1 MLFELWKHPRPVAPV
16 FRREGQVVV
25 ASHQFARQV
34 LADRERFSAANAL
47 DAVTPIPAASLRELA
62 SHRFRLPATLANNDT
77 ATHAPIRERY
87 GEVFEPARVAAL
99 RPWLT
104 GLARRTAAGVAWR
117 LRSGE
122 DVDLDAAVSSEI
134 PLAALA
140 RLMGLDMSATA
151 EVKRFSR
158 AALEL
163 FWGDPTPERQRELA
177 TTVGP
182 FHTLLRGLARESTG
196 ATRELLDAHGED
208 AATAA
213 LFFLLVAGQETTSQF
228 LTLLL
233 HRLVEEPELL
243 ASEPAAI
250 VEEGLRLLPPITSW
264 RRVALRDTE
273 IGDVAVRAGES
284 VLVWLAAAGTDEGVA
299 QCPMQMVPGQRGS
312 RRHLAFGAGA
322 HRCLGSQLSRLE
334 AEVVVAEL
342 APLLP
347 RCETVAA
354 PVSEPNLSFRMPSP
368 LVVRLGA
375 SRLGDR
381 TGRLMRCTA
390 VHAFARLSGC
400 LSSWSSA
407 SAAPPTSCAT
417 VPIKTGSKSS

>member
-1 MLFELWKHPRPVAPV
+1 MLYELWKHPRPAAAV
-16 FRREGQVVV
+16 FRQDGQVVV
-25 ASHQFARQV
+25 ASHRLAREV

-47 DAVTPIPAASLRELA
+47 DAVVPIPAGPLRELA

-77 ATHAPIRERY
+77 PSHAGIRERF
-87 GEVFEPARVAAL
+87 GEVFAPARVAAL

-104 GLARRTAAGVAWR
+104 GLARRTAAGVAHR
-117 LRSGE
+117 LRAGE
-122 DVDLDAAVSSEI
+122 AVDVDAAVSSEI

-140 RLMGLDMSATA
+140 RLMDLDVAATG

-163 FWGDPTPERQRELA
+163 FWGDPDLDRQRELA
-177 TTVGP
+177 ETVGP
-182 FHTLLRGLARESTG
+182 FHALLRGWAAVSTG
-196 ATRELLDAHGED
+196 ATRGLLEEHGED

-233 HRLVEEPELL
+233 HRLVVEPGLL
-243 ASEPAAI
+243 DHDAAAI

-264 RRVALRDTE
+264 RRVALRDMDLGGVPVAA
-273 IGDVAVRAGES
+273 GDS
-284 VLVWLAAAGTDEGVA
+284 VLVWLAAAGADEGVA
-299 QCPMQMVPGQRGS
+299 ACPAAMVPGQRGS

-334 AEVVVAEL
+334 AEVVVAEF

-347 RCETVAA
+347 RCAVVAA
-354 PVSEPNLSFRMPSP
+354 PVSDPNLSFRMPSP
-368 LVVRLGA
+368 LVVRLRG
-375 SRLGDR
+375 
-381 TGRLMRCTA
+381 
-390 VHAFARLSGC
+390 
-400 LSSWSSA
+400 
-407 SAAPPTSCAT
+407 
-417 VPIKTGSKSS
+417 

>member
-1 MLFELWKHPRPVAPV
+1 VLFELWKHPRPAAPV
-16 FRREGQVVV
+16 FRRDGQVVV
-25 ASHQFARQV
+25 ASHRLARQV
-34 LADRERFSAANAL
+34 LTDRERFSAANAL

-62 SHRFRLPATLANNDT
+62 RHRFRLPATLANNDT
-77 ATHAPIRERY
+77 ETHEHIRASF
-87 GEVFEPARVAAL
+87 GEVFAPANVEAL

-117 LRSGE
+117 LRAGE
-122 DVDLDAAVSSEI
+122 TVDLDAAVSSEI

-140 RLMGLDMSATA
+140 RLLGLEVEAAS

-163 FWGDPTPERQRELA
+163 FWGDLTAERQRELA
-177 TTVGP
+177 EVVGP
-182 FHTLLRGLARESTG
+182 FHALLRTWTAGSSG
-196 ATRELLDAHGED
+196 ATRALLDAHGED

-233 HRLVEEPELL
+233 HRLVEEPGLL
-243 ASEPAAI
+243 DSDPAEV

-264 RRVALRDTE
+264 RRVVKRDTD
-273 IGDVAVRAGES
+273 IDGFPVGAGES

-299 QCPMQMVPGQRGS
+299 ACPAAMIPGQRGS

-347 RCETVAA
+347 RCAVVEA

-368 LVVRLGA
+368 LVVRL
-375 SRLGDR
+375 RD
-381 TGRLMRCTA
+381 
-390 VHAFARLSGC
+390 
-400 LSSWSSA
+400 
-407 SAAPPTSCAT
+407 
-417 VPIKTGSKSS
+417 

>member
-1 MLFELWKHPRPVAPV
+1 MLFELWKHPRPDAAV

-25 ASHQFARQV
+25 ASHRLAKEV

-47 DAVTPIPAASLRELA
+47 DAVTPIPLAAMRELA
-62 SHRFRLPATLANNDT
+62 RHRFRLPATLANNDT
-77 ATHAPIRERY
+77 ASHDAIRAGF
-87 GEVFEPARVAAL
+87 GEAFAPARVEAL

-104 GLARRTAAGVAWR
+104 GLTRRAAVTVAQG
-117 LRSGE
+117 LREGAT
-122 DVDLDAAVSSEI
+122 VDLDAAVSSHV

-140 RLMGLDMSATA
+140 RLLELEVETTA

-163 FWGDPTPERQRELA
+163 FWGAPTPERQLELA
-177 TTVGP
+177 RVVGP
-182 FHTLLRGLARESTG
+182 FHATLRERSRAATGVRAAMLRE
-196 ATRELLDAHGED
+196 HGED

-243 ASEPAAI
+243 HAEPAAL
-250 VEEGLRLLPPITSW
+250 VEEGLRLFPSITSW

-273 IGDVAVRAGES
+273 IGGVPVAAGDS
-284 VLVWLAAAGTDEGVA
+284 ILVWLAAAGADDGVA
-299 QCPMQMVPGQRGS
+299 ACPARMIPGQRGS

-347 RCETVAA
+347 RCEVVAA
-354 PVSEPNLSFRMPSP
+354 PVSDPNLSFRMPGP
-368 LVVRLGA
+368 LLVRL
-375 SRLGDR
+375 R
-381 TGRLMRCTA
+381 
-390 VHAFARLSGC
+390 
-400 LSSWSSA
+400 
-407 SAAPPTSCAT
+407 
-417 VPIKTGSKSS
+417 

>member
-1 MLFELWKHPRPVAPV
+1 MLFELWKHPRPDVPV
-16 FRREGQVVV
+16 LRRDGQVVV
-25 ASHQFARQV
+25 SSHRLAKQV

-47 DAVTPIPAASLRELA
+47 DAVTPIPAGALRELTR
-62 SHRFRLPATLANNDT
+62 HRFRLPATLANNDT
-77 ATHAPIRERY
+77 ESHEQIRAAF
-87 GEVFEPARVAAL
+87 GEVFAPANVEAL

-117 LRSGE
+117 LRAGE
-122 DVDLDAAVSSEI
+122 AVDVDAAVSSEI

-140 RLMGLDMSATA
+140 RLLGLEVEAA
-151 EVKRFSR
+151 VAVKRFSR

-163 FWGDPTPERQRELA
+163 FWGEPSPERQRELA
-177 TTVGP
+177 ATVGP
-182 FHTLLRGLARESTG
+182 FHALLRGMTSESSG
-196 ATRELLDAHGED
+196 ATRELLDQYGED

-233 HRLVEEPELL
+233 HRLIEEPGLL
-243 ASEPAAI
+243 AWEPSLI

-264 RRVALRDTE
+264 RRVVKQDTD
-273 IGDVAVRAGES
+273 IGGFAVRAGES
-284 VLVWLAAAGTDEGVA
+284 VLVWLGAAGTDEGVA
-299 QCPMQMVPGQRGS
+299 ECPMRMVPGQRGS

-322 HRCLGSQLSRLE
+322 HRCLGSQLSRME

-347 RCETVAA
+347 RCEVVAA

-368 LVVRLGA
+368 LVVRL
-375 SRLGDR
+375 
-381 TGRLMRCTA
+381 
-390 VHAFARLSGC
+390 
-400 LSSWSSA
+400 
-407 SAAPPTSCAT
+407 AA
-417 VPIKTGSKSS
+417 

>member
-1 MLFELWKHPRPVAPV
+1 VLFELWKHPRPAAPA
-16 FRREGQVVV
+16 FRHGGQVVV
-25 ASHQFARQV
+25 ASHRLAREV
-34 LADRERFSAANAL
+34 LADRERFSAANSL
-47 DAVTPIPAASLRELA
+47 DAVVPIPTGPLRELA
-62 SHRFRLPATLANNDT
+62 AHRFRLPATLANNDT
-77 ATHAPIRERY
+77 GTHGPIRERY
-87 GEVFEPARVAAL
+87 GEVFAPARVAAL

-104 GLARRTAAGVAWR
+104 GLARRAAAGVAFR
-117 LRSGE
+117 LRAGE
-122 DVDLDAAVSSEI
+122 AVDLDAAVSSEI

-140 RLMGLDMSATA
+140 RLLDLDVSATA

-177 TTVGP
+177 ETVGP
-182 FHTLLRGLARESTG
+182 FHALLRGWAADSTG
-196 ATRELLDAHGED
+196 ATRELFEEYGED

-233 HRLVEEPELL
+233 HRLVEEPTLL
-243 ASEPAAI
+243 GFESAAI

-273 IGDVAVRAGES
+273 LDGVPVHAGDS
-284 VLVWLAAAGTDEGVA
+284 VLVWLAAAGADEGVA
-299 QCPMQMVPGQRGS
+299 ECPAAMVPGQRGS

-347 RCETVAA
+347 RCETVTA
-354 PVSEPNLSFRMPSP
+354 PVSDRNLSFRMPSP
-368 LVVRLGA
+368 LVVRV
-375 SRLGDR
+375 RR
-381 TGRLMRCTA
+381 
-390 VHAFARLSGC
+390 
-400 LSSWSSA
+400 
-407 SAAPPTSCAT
+407 
-417 VPIKTGSKSS
+417 

>member
-1 MLFELWKHPRPVAPV
+1 VLFELWKHPRPDAPV
-16 FRREGQVVV
+16 FRRDGQVVV
-25 ASHQFARQV
+25 ASHRLAREV
-34 LADRERFSAANAL
+34 LADRARFSAANAL
-47 DAVTPIPAASLRELA
+47 DAVVPIPAGALRELTR
-62 SHRFRLPATLANNDT
+62 HRFRLPATLANNDSE
-77 ATHAPIRERY
+77 THERIRARFA
-87 GEVFEPARVAAL
+87 EVFAPANVEAL

-117 LRSGE
+117 LRQGE
-122 DVDLDAAVSSEI
+122 TVDLDAAVSSQI
-134 PLAALA
+134 PLAALS
-140 RLMGLDMSATA
+140 RLLGLDVSAAA

-163 FWGDPTPERQRELA
+163 FWGDPGPERQRELA
-177 TTVGP
+177 AVVGP
-182 FHTLLRGLARESTG
+182 FHSLLRGWTRHCTG
-196 ATRELLDAHGED
+196 ATRGLLEEHGED

-233 HRLVEEPELL
+233 HRLAVEPGLL
-243 ASEPAAI
+243 DHAPAAV

-273 IGDVAVRAGES
+273 IDGFAVRAGES
-284 VLVWLAAAGTDEGVA
+284 VLVWLAAAGTDAGVA
-299 QCPMQMVPGQRGS
+299 ACPAAMVPGQRGS

-347 RCETVAA
+347 GCAVVSA
-354 PVSEPNLSFRMPSP
+354 PVSDANLSFRMPSP
-368 LVVRLGA
+368 LLVRRGP
-375 SRLGDR
+375 G
-381 TGRLMRCTA
+381 
-390 VHAFARLSGC
+390 
-400 LSSWSSA
+400 
-407 SAAPPTSCAT
+407 
-417 VPIKTGSKSS
+417 

>member
-1 MLFELWKHPRPVAPV
+1 MLFELWKHPRPAAPV
-16 FRREGQVVV
+16 FRRDGQVVV
-25 ASHQFARQV
+25 ASHRLAREV

-47 DAVTPIPAASLRELA
+47 DAVVPVPAGALRELA

-77 ATHAPIRERY
+77 ATHGPIRERF
-87 GEVFEPARVAAL
+87 GEVFAPARVAAL

-104 GLARRTAAGVAWR
+104 GLARRTVAVAAHR
-117 LRSGE
+117 LRAGE

-140 RLMGLDMSATA
+140 RLLDFEASATA

-163 FWGDPTPERQRELA
+163 FWGDPSPARQRELA
-177 TTVGP
+177 EAVGP
-182 FHTLLRGLARESTG
+182 FHAMLRGWAAVSGGAAGDVRE
-196 ATRELLDAHGED
+196 AYGED

-233 HRLVEEPELL
+233 HRLVEEPALL
-243 ASEPAAI
+243 AHEPALI

-264 RRVALRDTE
+264 RRVAVQDTE
-273 IGDVAVRAGES
+273 IGDVPVAAGDS
-284 VLVWLAAAGTDEGVA
+284 VLVWLAAAGADEGVA
-299 QCPMQMVPGQRGS
+299 ACPAHLVPGQRGS

-347 RCETVAA
+347 RCTVVAA
-354 PVSEPNLSFRMPSP
+354 PVSDPNLSFRMPSP
-368 LVVRLGA
+368 LVVRLH
-375 SRLGDR
+375 D
-381 TGRLMRCTA
+381 
-390 VHAFARLSGC
+390 
-400 LSSWSSA
+400 
-407 SAAPPTSCAT
+407 
-417 VPIKTGSKSS
+417 

>member
-1 MLFELWKHPRPVAPV
+1 MLLELWKHPRPAVPV
-16 FRREGQVVV
+16 FRRDGQVVV
-25 ASHQFARQV
+25 ASHRLAREV

-47 DAVTPIPAASLRELA
+47 DAVVPIRAASLRVLA

-77 ATHAPIRERY
+77 ASHAPIRERY
-87 GEVFEPARVAAL
+87 GEVFAPARVAAL

-104 GLARRTAAGVAWR
+104 GLARRTAAGVAFR
-117 LRSGE
+117 LRAGE
-122 DVDLDAAVSSEI
+122 AVDLDAAVSSEI

-140 RLMGLDMSATA
+140 RLMDLHDSAATA

-163 FWGDPTPERQRELA
+163 FWGDPGPERQRELA
-177 TTVGP
+177 ATVGP
-182 FHTLLRGLARESTG
+182 FHALLRGWAAESTG
-196 ATRELLDAHGED
+196 ATGDVLEAYGED

-233 HRLVEEPELL
+233 HRLVEEPGLL
-243 ASEPAAI
+243 ESAPGLI

-273 IGDVAVRAGES
+273 LGGVPVRAGDS
-284 VLVWLAAAGTDEGVA
+284 VLVWLAAAGADEGVA
-299 QCPMQMVPGQRGS
+299 ECPAAMVPGQRGS

-347 RCETVAA
+347 RCVVVAA
-354 PVSEPNLSFRMPSP
+354 PVSDPNLSFRMPSP
-368 LVVRLGA
+368 LVVRL
-375 SRLGDR
+375 R
-381 TGRLMRCTA
+381 
-390 VHAFARLSGC
+390 
-400 LSSWSSA
+400 
-407 SAAPPTSCAT
+407 
-417 VPIKTGSKSS
+417 

>member
-1 MLFELWKHPRPVAPV
+1 VLFELWKHSRPAAPV

-25 ASHQFARQV
+25 ASHRIARQV
-34 LADRERFSAANAL
+34 LADRERFSAVNAL
-47 DAVTPIPAASLRELA
+47 DAVTPIPAAALRELTR
-62 SHRFRLPATLANNDT
+62 HRFRLPATLANNDT
-77 ATHAPIRERY
+77 ASHGHMRERF
-87 GEVFEPARVAAL
+87 GEVFAPPKVEAL

-117 LRSGE
+117 LRTGAA
-122 DVDLDAAVSSEI
+122 VDLDAAVASEI

-140 RLMGLDMSATA
+140 RLLELDVAATV

-163 FWGDPTPERQRELA
+163 FWGDPGRERQLELA
-177 TTVGP
+177 RVVGP
-182 FHTLLRGLARESTG
+182 FHALLRGWAREATG
-196 ATRELLDAHGED
+196 ARRELLEAHGED

-243 ASEPAAI
+243 ESDPAAV

-273 IGDVAVRAGES
+273 LGGVPVAAGDS

-299 QCPMQMVPGQRGS
+299 ACPMRMVPGQRGS

-322 HRCLGSQLSRLE
+322 HRCLGSQLSRME

-347 RCETVAA
+347 RCVVVEA
-354 PVSEPNLSFRMPSP
+354 PVSDPNLSFRMPGP
-368 LVVRLGA
+368 LLVR
-375 SRLGDR
+375 RR
-381 TGRLMRCTA
+381 
-390 VHAFARLSGC
+390 
-400 LSSWSSA
+400 
-407 SAAPPTSCAT
+407 
-417 VPIKTGSKSS
+417 

>member
-1 MLFELWKHPRPVAPV
+1 VLYELWKHPRPDAPV
-16 FRREGQVVV
+16 LRRDGQVVV
-25 ASHQFARQV
+25 SSHRLARQV

-47 DAVTPIPAASLRELA
+47 DAVTPIPTDALRELTR
-62 SHRFRLPATLANNDT
+62 HKFRLPATLANNDT
-77 ATHAPIRERY
+77 DSHERIRAAF
-87 GEVFEPARVAAL
+87 GEVFAPANVEAL

-104 GLARRTAAGVAWR
+104 GLARRTAAAVAWR
-117 LRSGE
+117 LRAGE
-122 DVDLDAAVSSEI
+122 AVDMDAAVSSEI

-140 RLMGLDMSATA
+140 RLLGLEVEAA
-151 EVKRFSR
+151 VEVKRFSR

-177 TTVGP
+177 GVVGP
-182 FHTLLRGLARESTG
+182 FHALLRGWTAESAG
-196 ATRELLDAHGED
+196 ATRTGPLHDVLDSYGED

-233 HRLVEEPELL
+233 HRLIEEPELL
-243 ASEPAAI
+243 EAAPAPI

-264 RRVALRDTE
+264 RRVAKADTE
-273 IGDVAVRAGES
+273 IGGFAVRAGES
-284 VLVWLAAAGTDEGVA
+284 VLVWLGAAGVDEGVA
-299 QCPMQMVPGQRGS
+299 ECPMRMVPGQRGS

-322 HRCLGSQLSRLE
+322 HRCLGSQLSRME

-347 RCETVAA
+347 RCRVVAA

-368 LVVRLGA
+368 LVV
-375 SRLGDR
+375 
-381 TGRLMRCTA
+381 
-390 VHAFARLSGC
+390 ARR
-400 LSSWSSA
+400 
-407 SAAPPTSCAT
+407 
-417 VPIKTGSKSS
+417 

>member
-1 MLFELWKHPRPVAPV
+1 MLFELWKHPRPDAPV

-25 ASHQFARQV
+25 ASHRLARQV

-47 DAVTPIPAASLRELA
+47 DAVTSIPAAALRDLA
-62 SHRFRLPATLANNDT
+62 RHKFRLPATLANNDT
-77 ATHAPIRERY
+77 GTHEQIRAGF
-87 GEVFEPARVAAL
+87 GEAFAPARVAAL
-99 RPWLT
+99 RPWLQ

-117 LRSGE
+117 LRAGE
-122 DVDLDAAVSSEI
+122 SVDLDAAVASEI

-140 RLMGLDMSATA
+140 RLLELDVAATA

-163 FWGDPTPERQRELA
+163 FWGNPMPARQRELA
-177 TTVGP
+177 QVVGP
-182 FHTLLRGLARESTG
+182 FHALLRGWARDAAEG
-196 ATRELLDAHGED
+196 GPVKAMLDEQGED

-243 ASEPAAI
+243 DSAPSEV

-264 RRVALRDTE
+264 RRVALRDSE
-273 IGDVAVRAGES
+273 IGGFPVAAGES
-284 VLVWLAAAGTDEGVA
+284 VLVWLAAAGTDDGVA
-299 QCPMQMVPGQRGS
+299 ACPGAMVPGQRGS

-334 AEVVVAEL
+334 AEVVVSEL

-347 RCETVAA
+347 RCAVVAA

-368 LVVRLGA
+368 LVVRF
-375 SRLGDR
+375 
-381 TGRLMRCTA
+381 
-390 VHAFARLSGC
+390 H
-400 LSSWSSA
+400 
-407 SAAPPTSCAT
+407 
-417 VPIKTGSKSS
+417 

>member
-1 MLFELWKHPRPVAPV
+1 VLFELWKHPLPAAAV
-16 FRREGQVVV
+16 FRRDGQVVV
-25 ASHQFARQV
+25 SSHRLAREV

-62 SHRFRLPATLANNDT
+62 RHRFRLPATLANNDT
-77 ATHAPIRERY
+77 DTHAHIRASF
-87 GEVFEPARVAAL
+87 GEVFAPANVEAL
-99 RPWLT
+99 RPWLH

-117 LRSGE
+117 LREGE
-122 DVDLDAAVSSEI
+122 TVDLDAAVSSEI

-140 RLMGLDMSATA
+140 RLLELDVEAA
-151 EVKRFSR
+151 GEVKRFSR

-163 FWGDPTPERQRELA
+163 FWGEPTAERQRELA
-177 TTVGP
+177 GVVGP
-182 FHTLLRGLARESTG
+182 FHALLRGWAAGSSG
-196 ATRELLDAHGED
+196 ATRELLEAYGED

-233 HRLVEEPELL
+233 HRLVEEPRLL
-243 ASEPAAI
+243 ASDPAAV
-250 VEEGLRLLPPITSW
+250 VEEGLRVLPPITSW
-264 RRVALRDTE
+264 RRVVKRDTE
-273 IGDVAVRAGES
+273 IGGLPVRSGES
-284 VLVWLAAAGTDEGVA
+284 VLVWLAAAGMDEDVA
-299 QCPMQMVPGQRGS
+299 ECPAAMVPGQRGS

-347 RCETVAA
+347 RCTVVEA

-368 LVVRLGA
+368 LLVR
-375 SRLGDR
+375 
-381 TGRLMRCTA
+381 RC
-390 VHAFARLSGC
+390 
-400 LSSWSSA
+400 
-407 SAAPPTSCAT
+407 
-417 VPIKTGSKSS
+417 

>member
-1 MLFELWKHPRPVAPV
+1 MLFELWKHPRPAAAV
-16 FRREGQVVV
+16 FRRDGQVVV
-25 ASHQFARQV
+25 ASHRIAKQV

-47 DAVTPIPAASLRELA
+47 DAVTPIPAASLRELTR
-62 SHRFRLPATLANNDT
+62 HRFRLPATLANND
-77 ATHAPIRERY
+77 AESHERFRAGF
-87 GEVFEPARVAAL
+87 GEVFAPAKVEAL
-99 RPWLT
+99 RPWIH
-104 GLARRTAAGVAWR
+104 GLARRAAAGVAWR
-117 LRSGE
+117 VRAGE
-122 DVDLDAAVSSEI
+122 TVDVDAAVSSEI

-140 RLMGLDMSATA
+140 RLLELDVEATG

-163 FWGDPTPERQRELA
+163 FWGDPGAERQRELA
-177 TTVGP
+177 AVVGP
-182 FHTLLRGLARESTG
+182 FHSLLRGWARESTG
-196 ATRELLDAHGED
+196 ATRELLESYGED

-233 HRLVEEPELL
+233 HRLIVEPDLL

-264 RRVALRDTE
+264 RRVAKRDTDLGGLE
-273 IGDVAVRAGES
+273 VREGES
-284 VLVWLAAAGTDEGVA
+284 VLVWLGAAGVDEDVA
-299 QCPMQMVPGQRGS
+299 ECPMRMVPGQRGS

-322 HRCLGSQLSRLE
+322 HRCLGSQLSRME

-347 RCETVAA
+347 RCAVVRA

-368 LVVRLGA
+368 LVVRL
-375 SRLGDR
+375 
-381 TGRLMRCTA
+381 
-390 VHAFARLSGC
+390 
-400 LSSWSSA
+400 
-407 SAAPPTSCAT
+407 AA
-417 VPIKTGSKSS
+417 

>member
-1 MLFELWKHPRPVAPV
+1 MLFELWKHPRPAAPV
-16 FRREGQVVV
+16 FRSGGQVVV
-25 ASHQFARQV
+25 ASHRLAREV
-34 LADRERFSAANAL
+34 LADRARFSAANAL
-47 DAVTPIPAASLRELA
+47 DAAVPIPAGPLRELA
-62 SHRFRLPATLANNDT
+62 RHRFRLPATLANNDT
-77 ATHAPIRERY
+77 ATHEHIRSRFA
-87 GEVFEPARVAAL
+87 EVFAPQNVEAL

-117 LRSGE
+117 LRQGE
-122 DVDLDAAVSSEI
+122 AVDLDAAVSSEI

-140 RLMGLDMSATA
+140 RLLGLDVSATA

-163 FWGDPTPERQRELA
+163 FWGDPSPQRQRELA
-177 TTVGP
+177 EVVGP
-182 FHTLLRGLARESTG
+182 FHALLRGWTGESSG
-196 ATRELLDAHGED
+196 ATRDLLEAHGED

-233 HRLVEEPELL
+233 HRLVEEPSLL
-243 ASEPAAI
+243 AHPPVAV

-264 RRVALRDTE
+264 RRVALHDTE
-273 IGDVAVRAGES
+273 LDGFAVRAGES

-299 QCPMQMVPGQRGS
+299 ACPAAMVPGQRGS

-334 AEVVVAEL
+334 AEVVIAEL

-347 RCETVAA
+347 RCEVVAA
-354 PVSEPNLSFRMPSP
+354 PVSDPNLSFRMPSP
-368 LVVRLGA
+368 LVVRLSDAGA
-375 SRLGDR
+375 G
-381 TGRLMRCTA
+381 GRG
-390 VHAFARLSGC
+390 ARIGR
-400 LSSWSSA
+400 
-407 SAAPPTSCAT
+407 
-417 VPIKTGSKSS
+417 I

>member
-1 MLFELWKHPRPVAPV
+1 MLFELWKHPRPEAPV
-16 FRREGQVVV
+16 FRRDGQVVV
-25 ASHQFARQV
+25 ASHRLAREV

-47 DAVTPIPAASLRELA
+47 DAVVPIPAGPLRELA
-62 SHRFRLPATLANNDT
+62 AHRFRLPATLANNDT
-77 ATHAPIRERY
+77 ATHGPIRERF
-87 GEVFEPARVAAL
+87 GEVFAPARVEAL

-104 GLARRTAAGVAWR
+104 GLARRTAAGVAFR
-117 LRSGE
+117 LRAGE
-122 DVDLDAAVSSEI
+122 AVDLDAAVSSEI

-140 RLMGLDMSATA
+140 RLMELDVLMDDTAATA

-177 TTVGP
+177 GTTGP
-182 FHTLLRGLARESTG
+182 FHALLRGWAAESTG
-196 ATRELLDAHGED
+196 ATRALFEAYGED

-233 HRLVEEPELL
+233 HRLVVEPGLL
-243 ASEPAAI
+243 GSAPTAI

-273 IGDVAVRAGES
+273 LDGVPVGAGDS
-284 VLVWLAAAGTDEGVA
+284 VLVWLAAAGADEGVA
-299 QCPMQMVPGQRGS
+299 ECPAAMIPGQRGS

-334 AEVVVAEL
+334 AEVVIAEL

-347 RCETVAA
+347 RCEVVAA
-354 PVSEPNLSFRMPSP
+354 PVSDPNLSFRMPSP
-368 LVVRLGA
+368 LVVRL
-375 SRLGDR
+375 RR
-381 TGRLMRCTA
+381 
-390 VHAFARLSGC
+390 
-400 LSSWSSA
+400 
-407 SAAPPTSCAT
+407 
-417 VPIKTGSKSS
+417 

>member
-1 MLFELWKHPRPVAPV
+1 VLFELWKHPRPDAPV
-16 FRREGQVVV
+16 LRRDGQVVV
-25 ASHQFARQV
+25 SSHRLAKQV

-47 DAVTPIPAASLRELA
+47 DAVTPIPTDALRELA
-62 SHRFRLPATLANNDT
+62 RHRFRLPATLANNDT
-77 ATHAPIRERY
+77 DSHERIRAAF
-87 GEVFEPARVAAL
+87 GEVFAPANLEAL

-117 LRSGE
+117 LRAGE
-122 DVDLDAAVSSEI
+122 TVDVDAAVSSEI

-140 RLMGLDMSATA
+140 RLLGLEVEAA
-151 EVKRFSR
+151 VEVKRFSR

-163 FWGDPTPERQRELA
+163 FWGGPTPERQRELA
-177 TTVGP
+177 RIVGP
-182 FHTLLRGLARESTG
+182 FHALLRGWTAESTG
-196 ATRELLDAHGED
+196 ATRELLETYGED

-233 HRLVEEPELL
+233 HRLIEEPELL
-243 ASEPAAI
+243 DAAPAAI

-264 RRVALRDTE
+264 RRVAKEDTD
-273 IGDVAVRAGES
+273 IGGFAVRAGES
-284 VLVWLAAAGTDEGVA
+284 VLVWLGAAGLDEGVA
-299 QCPMQMVPGQRGS
+299 ECPMRMVPGQRGS

-322 HRCLGSQLSRLE
+322 HRCLGSQLSRME

-347 RCETVAA
+347 RCRVVAA

-368 LVVRLGA
+368 LVV
-375 SRLGDR
+375 
-381 TGRLMRCTA
+381 
-390 VHAFARLSGC
+390 ARR
-400 LSSWSSA
+400 
-407 SAAPPTSCAT
+407 
-417 VPIKTGSKSS
+417 

>member
-1 MLFELWKHPRPVAPV
+1 VLFELWKHPRPDAPV
-16 FRREGQVVV
+16 LRRDGQVVV
-25 ASHQFARQV
+25 SSHRLARQV
-34 LADRERFSAANAL
+34 LADRERFSASNAL
-47 DAVTPIPAASLRELA
+47 DAITPIPTDALRELTR
-62 SHRFRLPATLANNDT
+62 HRFRLPATLANNDSDS
-77 ATHAPIRERY
+77 HEWIRAAF
-87 GEVFEPARVAAL
+87 GEVFAPANVEAL

-117 LRSGE
+117 LRAGAAV
-122 DVDLDAAVSSEI
+122 DVDAAVSSEI

-140 RLMGLDMSATA
+140 RLLGLEVEAAM

-163 FWGDPTPERQRELA
+163 FWGDPSPERQRELA
-177 TTVGP
+177 GVVGP
-182 FHTLLRGLARESTG
+182 FHALLRGWTKGSSG
-196 ATRELLDAHGED
+196 ATRELLDEYGED

-243 ASEPAAI
+243 GSAPALI

-264 RRVALRDTE
+264 RRVVKQDTE
-273 IGDVAVRAGES
+273 IGGFEVRAGES
-284 VLVWLAAAGTDEGVA
+284 VLVWLGAAGTDADVA
-299 QCPMQMVPGQRGS
+299 ECPMTMVPGQRGS

-322 HRCLGSQLSRLE
+322 HRCLGSQLSRME

-347 RCETVAA
+347 RLRVVAA
-354 PVSEPNLSFRMPSP
+354 PVSDPNLSFRMPSP

-375 SRLGDR
+375 
-381 TGRLMRCTA
+381 
-390 VHAFARLSGC
+390 
-400 LSSWSSA
+400 
-407 SAAPPTSCAT
+407 
-417 VPIKTGSKSS
+417 